1 METDNNLLIPDE
13 NTTNGNNLSIKNSF
27 AEHGNEIDEVISKKP
42 HFMVRWGTFIIFI
55 VLILIVIV
63 SWFIKYPDI
72 VSTNAKLTSINAPKE
87 VVVNSPGKLIK
98 LFASEGMITQKGTI
112 LGYLESIGDHDDI
125 IELSQNVDLLIPL
138 INKNNFETLNSFN
151 KSNENLGELQ
161 QANQTFL
168 QALTIFRN
176 YISNGFYLRKKNML
190 AKDLTN
196 LQKMKANLILQKG
209 LNEED
214 LVLSQKTYEANKSLN
229 KDKVISDFDLRNEQ
243 SKLIGKKLSLPQM
256 TAALLNNEA
265 QQNEKLKEIQELD
278 NIILQQ
284 KNIFLQAVLTFK
296 SQIEEWKK
304 AYLFIAPIDGKIVF
318 ANFLQENQQLKAGQ
332 ILCYVNPE
340 NTKYFAEIFIPQA
353 NFGKVKIGQNVLL
366 KFPSYPFQEYGAV
379 KGSIDFV
386 SNITTDSGYLAKV
399 VLPKGLATSYNKQV
413 QYRDGLVAQA
423 EIITQD
429 LRLLQRLY
437 YNLVKNFSK

>member
-1 METDNNLLIPDE
+1 MPQSNNIAQPSE
-13 NTTNGNNLSIKNSF
+13 NFSLKIKNSF
-27 AEHGNEIDEVISKKP
+27 TEHGNEIDEVISKKP

-98 LFASEGMITQKGTI
+98 LFASEGLITKKGTI

-151 KSNENLGELQ
+151 NSNENLGELQ

-176 YISNGFYLRKKNML
+176 YIWNGFYLRKKNML

-284 KNIFLQAVLTFK
+284 KNIFLQAALTFK

-304 AYLFIAPIDGKIVF
+304 AYLLIAPIEGKIVF
-318 ANFLQENQQLKAGQ
+318 ASFLQENQQLKAGQ

-366 KFPSYPFQEYGAV
+366 KFPSYPFQEYGSV
-379 KGSIDFV
+379 KGSIDFI
-386 SNITTDSGYLAKV
+386 SNITTDTGYLAKV